1 MLVIT
6 IGYAILWVI
15 GFVLLYKLV
24 KKERNLTAQ
33 INQLEQSIQQSDHNQ
48 AS

>member
-24 KKERNLTAQ
+24 KKERHLTAQ
-33 INQLEQSIQQSDHNQ
+33 INQLEQSIQQPDHNQ

>member
-6 IGYAILWVI
+6 IGYAILWGV
-15 GFVLLYKLV
+15 GFILLYNLV
-24 KKERNLTAQ
+24 KKQRNLTAQ
-33 INQLEQSIQQSDHNQ
+33 INQLEQSIQQPDHKQ

>member
-15 GFVLLYKLV
+15 GFVLLYNLV

-33 INQLEQSIQQSDHNQ
+33 IDQLEQSIQQSDHNQ

>member
-24 KKERNLTAQ
+24 KKERTLTAQ
-33 INQLEQSIQQSDHNQ
+33 INQLEQSIQQPDHN
-48 AS
+48 